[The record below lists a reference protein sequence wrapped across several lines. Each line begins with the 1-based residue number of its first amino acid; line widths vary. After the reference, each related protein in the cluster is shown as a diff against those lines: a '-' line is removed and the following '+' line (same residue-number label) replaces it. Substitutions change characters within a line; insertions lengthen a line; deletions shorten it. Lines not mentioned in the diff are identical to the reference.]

1 MIAFAS
7 AGDAKPNVLF
17 IFADNMTFE
26 SIGAYGLSDCKT
38 PNLDRLVG
46 DGATFSQAYNMGA
59 WSGAVCA
66 ASRAMLNSGSFV
78 NRAQAKADEQ
88 PFFMYLAFNASHDPR
103 QSPKEYINMY
113 PLGSIKVPE
122 NFLSLHPFK
131 DAMGCGPGLRDEKLA
146 PFPRTEFAVK
156 VHRQEYF
163 AIITHMDAQ
172 IGRIPD
178 ALEATGMADNTY
190 VIFTA
195 DHGLACGHHG
205 LLGKQS
211 MYDHSMRVPF
221 MITGPD
227 IKPGS
232 SFKMPIYLQDAMA
245 TTLDL
250 AGIAKPD
257 YVEFKSLIPLIK
269 GVEKVQYDSIYGK
282 YINRQRII
290 AKGDWKLIFYPTIGK
305 LRLFNTAKDP
315 HEMRDLAENPE
326 HATKLKEL
334 KVELKELQQA
344 MGDKLDID
352 RPVKPAKKSGAANKS
367 PRAASSS
374 AD

>member
-1 MIAFAS
+1 
-7 AGDAKPNVLF
+7 
-17 IFADNMTFE
+17 
-26 SIGAYGLSDCKT
+26 
-38 PNLDRLVG
+38 
-46 DGATFSQAYNMGA
+46 
-59 WSGAVCA
+59 
-66 ASRAMLNSGSFV
+66 
-78 NRAQAKADEQ
+78 
-88 PFFMYLAFNASHDPR
+88 
-103 QSPKEYINMY
+103 
-113 PLGSIKVPE
+113 
-122 NFLSLHPFK
+122 
-131 DAMGCGPGLRDEKLA
+131 
-146 PFPRTEFAVK
+146 
-156 VHRQEYF
+156 
-163 AIITHMDAQ
+163 
-172 IGRIPD
+172 
-178 ALEATGMADNTY
+178 
-190 VIFTA
+190 
-195 DHGLACGHHG
+195 
-205 LLGKQS
+205 
-211 MYDHSMRVPF
+211 

-245 TTLDL
+245 TTLDF